1 MKLHDTAIERLIKM
15 FTTYG
20 GYREESRL
28 RDALKNTDFSEYQ
41 RQSGDRQKIL
51 VLTEDLVRA
60 QNGE

>member
-20 GYREESRL
+20 GYREETRL
-28 RDALKNTDFSEYQ
+28 REALKKTDFSEYK
-41 RQSGDRQKIL
+41 RQTRGQETIL

-60 QNGE
+60 QTGE

>member
-28 RDALKNTDFSEYQ
+28 RDALKKTDFSEYQ

>member
-20 GYREESRL
+20 GYREENRL
-28 RDALKNTDFSEYQ
+28 REALKKTDFSEYQ
-41 RQSGDRQKIL
+41 RQTRGQETIL

-60 QNGE
+60 QTGE

>member
-28 RDALKNTDFSEYQ
+28 RDALKKTDFSEYQ
-41 RQSGDRQKIL
+41 RQTGDRQKIL